1 MSLESE
7 KQLSLEEL
15 KQHNRPVSSPLTPA
29 LPEAEQASPP
39 EPHPTAEEWDELLN
53 MLSALYRLT
62 AEQYD
67 LLGRLLSRPIIYAT
81 KEQMAALIKEAAE
94 IRRLLEQAG
103 KQKEKSFSLPSI
115 RLPRPHLP
123 HLDGPTWVVLLMSL
137 AALLLLWWAWAGDW
151 NNLSLPS
158 L

>member
-1 MSLESE
+1 MSLESG
-7 KQLSLEEL
+7 QRLSLEEL
-15 KQHNRPVSSPLTPA
+15 KQRNRSVSSPPTPA
-29 LPEAEQASPP
+29 PP
-39 EPHPTAEEWDELLN
+39 ELHPTAEEWDELLN

-81 KEQMAALIKEAAE
+81 KEQMTVLTKEAAE

-123 HLDGPTWVVLLMSL
+123 HLDGPTWVVLLMAV
-137 AALLLLWWAWAGDW
+137 AALLLLWLAWAGDW
-151 NNLSLPS
+151 NNLSL
-158 L
+158 LNL